1 MDQLLWTLLLV
12 AIEGAG
18 AGFVA
23 SKIMSGEGR
32 DLLMDTLMGL
42 AGGVTG
48 GFVAGGSG
56 QRFQGDWL
64 YTSLAAIT
72 GAAAL
77 RILSRV
83 FGGRQEYGS
92 TN

>member
-1 MDQLLWTLLLV
+1 MDQLLWWLLLV
-12 AIEGAG
+12 GIEGAG

-32 DLLMDTLMGL
+32 DLLMDTVMGL
-42 AGGVTG
+42 VGGAAGG
-48 GFVAGGSG
+48 FIAGANG
-56 QRFQGDWL
+56 QRFHGDWL
-64 YTSLAAIT
+64 YTSLAAIA

-77 RILSRV
+77 SILSRV
-83 FGGRQEYGS
+83 FGGRPEYGS

>member
-1 MDQLLWTLLLV
+1 MDQMLWMLLLV
-12 AIEGAG
+12 VIEGAG

-23 SKIMSGEGR
+23 GKIMSGEGR
-32 DLLMDTLMGL
+32 DLLMDTVMGV
-42 AGGVTG
+42 AGGVAG
-48 GFVAGGSG
+48 GFIAGASG
-56 QRFQGDWL
+56 QRFQGDLW

-77 RILSRV
+77 SILSRL
-83 FGGRQEYGS
+83 FGGRREYGS